1 MAWIS
6 PCNLCGPVQ
15 SLRWAAVTLLCGA
28 MVRRVLADQQH
39 REWHGG
45 AKLLLLPPWHLQSP
59 SCWTCL
65 PLTLCLMGLAM
76 KGMKDKG
83 NHLLLV
89 FVHVSRPPLKT
100 FVHWSTEILRTFLT
114 HSSIYTFT
122 VPWCEVGNGV
132 GCLRYSVQC
141 SEHSCEQGF
150 SFKKTWRWLHC
161 ILAVKLFFLC

>member
-1 MAWIS
+1 MAQCRAS
-6 PCNLCGPVQ
+6 GELQCPFCVGPWSGGSVKT
-15 SLRWAAVTLLCGA
+15 SSTES
-28 MVRRVLADQQH
+28 DT
-39 REWHGG
+39 GG
-45 AKLLLLPPWHLQSP
+45 AKLLLPPWHLQSP

-65 PLTLCLMGLAM
+65 PLTLYLMGLAM

-83 NHLLLV
+83 NHLLLF
-89 FVHVSRPPLKT
+89 FVHVSHPPLKT
-100 FVHWSTEILRTFLT
+100 FVHWNTEILRIFLT

-122 VPWCEVGNGV
+122 VPWCEVGNRV

-150 SFKKTWRWLHC
+150 SFKKTWRWLYC